1 VRLRITL
8 DAKYPRIIREAQA
21 LVQRCMP
28 ANRVDIDRKGTT
40 GKCVNIS
47 AYSLHWPCLFPQHGP
62 GKKHHRAIKLESW
75 QIRLL
80 EQAPWAFLRGC
91 IRSDGCVFINRTDI
105 HRPEPYEYLNYNFS
119 NKSTDI
125 VDLFLAACNLAGVE
139 YRATFNPKR
148 ELWQV
153 RVNRRE
159 SVARLVEHVGLKQ

>member
-1 VRLRITL
+1 MGVPAWLHSLGRLRLHQPHRHPPTG
-8 DAKYPRIIREAQA
+8 A
-21 LVQRCMP
+21 L
-28 ANRVDIDRKGTT
+28 RV
-40 GKCVNIS
+40 
-47 AYSLHWPCLFPQHGP
+47 P
-62 GKKHHRAIKLESW
+62 
-75 QIRLL
+75 
-80 EQAPWAFLRGC
+80 
-91 IRSDGCVFINRTDI
+91 
-105 HRPEPYEYLNYNFS
+105 NYNFS